1 MIFKTFQVRASLDEA
16 NFFGF
21 MPWIVVQRVTLP
33 LAVFF
38 HFHSAV
44 ICSQLFKEIYA
55 GKNIVERN
63 NNHKNSTGRRLTL
76 YLLRTLSIDLNQ
88 PKQRDSAN
96 EMMNEHIERIEK
108 NDPNDQNNHK
118 DQNNPNDQTRNK
130 NVSSIRFRRH
140 TLAHTSTEMELLEFR
155 KKFETKIRKS

>member
-63 NNHKNSTGRRLTL
+63 NNHHKNSTGRRLTL

-96 EMMNEHIERIEK
+96 ERINEHIERIET
-108 NDPNDQNNHK
+108 NDQNNHK
-118 DQNNPNDQTRNK
+118 DQNNPKDQTSNK
-130 NVSSIRFRRH
+130 RVSSIRFRRH

-155 KKFETKIRKS
+155 KKFETKIRKA